1 MANKDQQTADNIQ
14 SEFKTMAKFDKQI
27 EAAEGEK
34 KVKLKE
40 AKKNAKTEL
49 DHNKEVNAEKLK
61 NALQEFEDELGEAE
75 KNIAKDS
82 PLGKVYFKRKSKF
95 SECFKYN
102 DFC

>member
-1 MANKDQQTADNIQ
+1 
-14 SEFKTMAKFDKQI
+14 MAKFDKQI

-61 NALQEFEDELGEAE
+61 NALQEFETELEE
-75 KNIAKDS
+75 N
-82 PLGKVYFKRKSKF
+82 
-95 SECFKYN
+95 
-102 DFC
+102 